1 MPTIWEVA
9 EDLAALYW
17 LLLERADPSL
27 ETALD
32 ALYAAVADLDT
43 LAGGITRPAVRR
55 LLDGP

>member
-9 EDLAALYW
+9 EGLTALYW
-17 LLLERADPSL
+17 VLWERHDPSL
-27 ETALD
+27 EGMLD
-32 ALYAAVADLDT
+32 ALFDAVADLDT